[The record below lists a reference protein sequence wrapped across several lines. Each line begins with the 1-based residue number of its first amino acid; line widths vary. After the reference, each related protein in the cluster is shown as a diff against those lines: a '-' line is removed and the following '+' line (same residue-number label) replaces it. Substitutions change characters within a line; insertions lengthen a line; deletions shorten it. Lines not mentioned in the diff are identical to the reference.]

1 MSIQP
6 SVPLSDIAS
15 NGKNSNILP
24 TAIIKKLRNCNNHE
38 ADILQT
44 SVEIIYQAL
53 ECDRVLVYSLQ
64 SESLCK
70 IVAEAVTPGFAQIL
84 GKTIQDS
91 CFEERYIDLYQKGR
105 VRAITNIREAGM
117 TPCYVENLERL
128 DVKSNL
134 VVPLIRFDSSLYG
147 LLVMHQCSKIR
158 QWKQPEVEFALQM
171 ADWTIERLFE
181 SKKYLK
187 LESRLQNQEKA
198 QQMITGITQEIHS
211 AITFDQVLQLGVDK
225 AKALLNCDRVVVYG
239 LQTQSMGKI
248 VAEATIPALASILGS
263 VIKDPCFEYRYLDQY
278 QQGRVRATSNIYEAG
293 MTPCYIDNL
302 AKIGV
307 KSNLVA
313 PINWDNGKIYGLL
326 VAHQCFSYK
335 EWEAEEIEYFRQ
347 IGFHVGLSLSKAK
360 LKEQSYTIQ
369 TGFTQLNKI
378 NENLALAKSKIQRL
392 KQSSYNTNQIFSE
405 IDNLNKLLLREINLI
420 NQNSAPQT
428 QKDTKLIQIM
438 LKKLVVTT
446 SKLKQYINDSDNSK
460 NEVDLLLGETI
471 SDISEN
477 KADRN

>member
-1 MSIQP
+1 
-6 SVPLSDIAS
+6 
-15 NGKNSNILP
+15 
-24 TAIIKKLRNCNNHE
+24 
-38 ADILQT
+38 
-44 SVEIIYQAL
+44 
-53 ECDRVLVYSLQ
+53 
-64 SESLCK
+64 
-70 IVAEAVTPGFAQIL
+70 
-84 GKTIQDS
+84 
-91 CFEERYIDLYQKGR
+91 KGR

-117 TPCYVENLERL
+117 TPCYVEKLEKL

-134 VVPLIRFDSSLYG
+134 VVPLIRFDNSLYG

-158 QWKQPEVEFALQM
+158 QWKQPEVEFVLQM

-187 LESRLQNQEKA
+187 LENRLQNQEKA
-198 QQMITGITQEIHS
+198 QQMIMGITQEIHG
-211 AITFDQVLQLGVDK
+211 AITFEKVLQLGVDK
-225 AKALLNCDRVVVYG
+225 AQALLNCDRVVAYG
-239 LQTQSMGKI
+239 LQTQSMGEI
-248 VAEATIPALASILGS
+248 VAEATIPALASILGR
-263 VIKDPCFEYRYLDQY
+263 VIVDPCFEYRYVDQY
-278 QQGRVRATSNIYEAG
+278 QQGRVRATSNIYKAG
-293 MTPCYIDNL
+293 MTPCYTDML

-335 EWEAEEIEYFRQ
+335 EWETEEIEYFRQ
-347 IGFHVGLSLSKAK
+347 IAFNVGLSLSKAK
-360 LKEQSYTIQ
+360 LKEQSHSIQ

-392 KQSSYNTNQIFSE
+392 KQSSQNTNQIFSE
-405 IDNLNKLLLREINLI
+405 IVNLNKLLLREINLI

-446 SKLKQYINDSDNSK
+446 SKLKQYMNASDNSK